1 MSRMWSQSN
10 PAFSLGSRSTRLEQ
24 VLLQSDKCRPTR
36 SNKLVSV
43 SRSDS
48 KALDFDIRSCSMD
61 AIASIYCR
69 KSRTSSLEEFV
80 PFVRSRFDTC
90 PIECDSLGIVA
101 KEILQVVGDVGLKS
115 WFDLDV
121 EVHTMSAL
129 G

>member
-1 MSRMWSQSN
+1 
-10 PAFSLGSRSTRLEQ
+10 
-24 VLLQSDKCRPTR
+24 
-36 SNKLVSV
+36 
-43 SRSDS
+43 
-48 KALDFDIRSCSMD
+48 MD
-61 AIASIYCR
+61 VIATIYCR

-90 PIECDSLGIVA
+90 SIECDSLGIVA